1 MANFPALWS
10 RDMQQ
15 NPFRAMTRLQ
25 RQIDRIFDDFMTPGV
40 SAEFPAFPEAV
51 FQPPCDVQETE
62 SHYLLSFDLPG
73 MSRNDVK
80 IEMSDNVLHVYGER
94 RDERQKEKGAHH
106 RGERFHGVFERLMTL
121 PANVKAEGV
130 EAQFENGVLHV
141 AIPKAE
147 ASKARQI
154 QIGEGRS
161 GIFSKLLSRKDE
173 KAA

>member
-1 MANFPALWS
+1 MTNLPALWS
-10 RDMQQ
+10 REMQ

-25 RQIDRIFDDFMTPGV
+25 RQIDRMFDDFMTGNW
-40 SAEFPAFPEAV
+40 SAELPALSESA

-73 MSRNDVK
+73 MTRHDVK
-80 IEMSDNVLHVYGER
+80 IEMSDNILRVYGER
-94 RDERQKEKGAHH
+94 KDERHKDKGAQH
-106 RGERFHGVFERLMTL
+106 RNERFHGIVERMMTL
-121 PANVKAEGV
+121 PSNVKPEGI

-141 AIPKAE
+141 AVPKSE
-147 ASKARQI
+147 AAKSRQI
-154 QIGEGRS
+154 PIGEGKT